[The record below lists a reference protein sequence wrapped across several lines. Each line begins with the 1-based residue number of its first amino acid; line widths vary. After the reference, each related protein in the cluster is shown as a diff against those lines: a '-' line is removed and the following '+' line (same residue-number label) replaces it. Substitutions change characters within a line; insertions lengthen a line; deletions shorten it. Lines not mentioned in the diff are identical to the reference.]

1 MRKITAAQ
9 NRKIHMLA
17 SQLGMD
23 DDLLHEFVGMVT
35 NKEHIS
41 GLTITEAIRVIDG
54 LTGKREY
61 ASGSHMT
68 DRQKSYIFFLMKQ
81 AGWTN
86 ESGDPEL
93 KRLDGF
99 VQKQYG
105 IDSHRFLDRK
115 TASGVNEFLMD
126 GNKRQKKE
134 AKEPAQA

>member
-35 NKEHIS
+35 KKEHIS

-61 ASGSHMT
+61 SSVG
-68 DRQKSYIFFLMKQ
+68 
-81 AGWTN
+81 
-86 ESGDPEL
+86 
-93 KRLDGF
+93 
-99 VQKQYG
+99 
-105 IDSHRFLDRK
+105 
-115 TASGVNEFLMD
+115 GVADLYHIRCF
-126 GNKRQKKE
+126 
-134 AKEPAQA
+134 